1 MPTVTTETTISAP
14 VERVYEVARDIE
26 RYPQFMEDVVSVK
39 ILEQTPERQV
49 STWVSHVKEFKRDIK
64 WTEEDF
70 WNEAERNCTFA
81 QTEGDFSLYRGKWE
95 FTAEGEGAT
104 HAILTLEY
112 DYNVPMIGNL
122 IKGLLKKKT
131 QANIDAMIAAIKS
144 KSEGA

>member
-1 MPTVTTETTISAP
+1 MPTVTTETIIHAP
-14 VERVYEVARDIE
+14 VETVYNVARDIE
-26 RYPQFMEDVVSVK
+26 RYPQFMEDVTSVK

-95 FTAEGEGAT
+95 FHAQGDSTT

-112 DYNVPMIGNL
+112 DYNVPLIGNL
-122 IKGLLKKKT
+122 IKGLLRKKMQT
-131 QANIDAMIAAIKS
+131 NIDAMIAAIET
-144 KSEGA
+144 KSEMA

>member
-70 WNEAERNCTFA
+70 WNEAERNSRSSTTTTC
-81 QTEGDFSLYRGKWE
+81 
-95 FTAEGEGAT
+95 
-104 HAILTLEY
+104 
-112 DYNVPMIGNL
+112 P
-122 IKGLLKKKT
+122 
-131 QANIDAMIAAIKS
+131 
-144 KSEGA
+144 